1 MNSNKYALVT
11 GAGGGIGYAIS
22 AKLQKLGYSLIL
34 VDNRE
39 EQLQFAKSS
48 IPNSVTYSCDIKTEE
63 SILKLAHYVSTLS
76 ADLEVVVNAAG
87 VFFEHD
93 VTSLSEADYDLVM
106 DVNVKGTF
114 LISKHFIPEL
124 EKNKVSHLINISS
137 TAGLGGSRNRA
148 VYSASKAAVIM
159 LTKSIARD
167 HGPMGL
173 RANVICPGLIDTPMA
188 DWIRLDT
195 VRLKEW
201 EKTVPSQRIGTP
213 EDIAG
218 AVEFLISDNASYLQG
233 HALIID
239 GGGTA

>member
-1 MNSNKYALVT
+1 MNPNKYALVT
-11 GAGGGIGYAIS
+11 GAGGGIGLAIS
-22 AKLQKLGYSLIL
+22 AKLHQLGFKVIL

-39 EQLQFAKSS
+39 EQLQIAKSS
-48 IPNSVTYSCDIKTEE
+48 IPDSVTFSCDIKTEKSVVE
-63 SILKLAHYVSTLS
+63 LADFVSTLGGN
-76 ADLEVVVNAAG
+76 LEVVVNAAG

-93 VTSLSEADYDLVM
+93 VTSLSEEDYDLVM

-114 LISKHFIPEL
+114 LISKHFIPML
-124 EKNKVSHLINISS
+124 EKNKTSHLINISS
-137 TAGLGGSRNRA
+137 TAGLRGSTNRA

-167 HGPMGL
+167 HGPLGL
-173 RANVICPGLIDTPMA
+173 RSNVICPGLIDTPMA

-195 VRLKEW
+195 ERLAEW

-218 AVEFLISDNASYLQG
+218 AVEFLISESASYIQG